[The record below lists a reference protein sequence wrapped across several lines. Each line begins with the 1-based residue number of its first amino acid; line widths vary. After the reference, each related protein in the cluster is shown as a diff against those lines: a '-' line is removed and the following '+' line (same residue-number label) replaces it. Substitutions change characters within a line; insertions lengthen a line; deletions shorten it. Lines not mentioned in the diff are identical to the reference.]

1 MNFYQKMYGVISLLI
16 VGITAMLI
24 FIFIEPP
31 YSQIFKIQT
40 TAILWA
46 ELLVGLCV
54 VFNVRKN
61 DSLML
66 HTAGYTVIAILYLVF
81 TLVMICFASSDILP
95 ARFLTVH
102 ITGFAV
108 AVILMILFFITE
120 HNFVEQEQREKT
132 IQVQKQ
138 DLRMRMEEIAAEAGI
153 AFAGDRD
160 LLQSARRLADDARFL
175 ADPSAANTSK
185 DEEII
190 SVMDAMKQA
199 AVSKDRTA
207 FTEKMERL
215 GMLFRIREKRV

>member
-1 MNFYQKMYGVISLLI
+1 MA
-16 VGITAMLI
+16 T
-24 FIFIEPP
+24 
-31 YSQIFKIQT
+31 
-40 TAILWA
+40 
-46 ELLVGLCV
+46 
-54 VFNVRKN
+54 
-61 DSLML
+61 
-66 HTAGYTVIAILYLVF
+66 
-81 TLVMICFASSDILP
+81 
-95 ARFLTVH
+95 
-102 ITGFAV
+102 
-108 AVILMILFFITE
+108 ILMILFFITE

-215 GMLFRIREKRV
+215 GMLFRIRDKRV